1 MIRSLG
7 GKTPSIHPTAF
18 ISEAAYI
25 VGDVEI
31 GEGSSIWPGTV
42 IRGDTGKITI
52 GKFTNVQDN
61 SVLHGDD
68 DVVIGDNVTIGHRV
82 MCHGRNIGN
91 RVLIGNGA
99 ILNDGV
105 LVGEESVIG
114 SGSMILEN
122 MDIPE
127 KSIVVGMPG
136 RVRGTVKEKH
146 VDMIDRIAAGY
157 AIKAKKYKSE
167 GNLE

>member
-18 ISEAAYI
+18 ISDAAYI

-52 GKFTNVQDN
+52 GKFTNIQDN

-68 DVVIGDNVTIGHRV
+68 DVIIGDNVTIGHRV

-136 RVRGTVKEKH
+136 RIRGSVKDKH
-146 VDMIDRIAAGY
+146 VNMIDRIAAGY
-157 AIKAKKYKSE
+157 ASKAQKYKAE

>member
-61 SVLHGDD
+61 SVLHGDA

-157 AIKAKKYKSE
+157 AIKARKYKSE